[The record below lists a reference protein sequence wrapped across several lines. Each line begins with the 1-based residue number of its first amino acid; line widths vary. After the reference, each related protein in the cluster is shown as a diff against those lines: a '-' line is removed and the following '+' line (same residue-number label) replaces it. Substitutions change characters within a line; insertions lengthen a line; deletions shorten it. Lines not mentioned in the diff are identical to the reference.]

1 MTMEDNIGISV
12 ALPRM
17 GPMNE
22 YTIAE
27 TMDGS
32 LYLNSR
38 NYVGEKHRVGSW
50 SRDQGITLGEGYW
63 EETLIE
69 PIYQTGIVRYNPAG
83 DDQNLVLFANPAS
96 VTREQLRVKV
106 TQDEYRTWN
115 QGGLIH
121 AGPAAYSDL
130 VIAPNGLICCFYE
143 RGDDH
148 PYQTIAFD

>member
-1 MTMEDNIGISV
+1 M
-12 ALPRM
+12 
-17 GPMNE
+17 
-22 YTIAE
+22 
-27 TMDGS
+27 
-32 LYLNSR
+32 
-38 NYVGEKHRVGSW
+38 
-50 SRDQGITLGEGYW
+50 
-63 EETLIE
+63 IE